1 MYIAVAQQRLYEV
14 AVAAV
19 WGPLYD
25 DTSHS
30 MYQPPPPP
38 HMARA
43 GSLCRIRLL
52 RRYIVHSGPDT
63 PAGVLHF
70 RSQFEFQNSKFRD
83 LPLEEPG

>member
-30 MYQPPPPP
+30 MYQPPPPLTWLEQVVS
-38 HMARA
+38 A
-43 GSLCRIRLL
+43 
-52 RRYIVHSGPDT
+52 VSGYSADI
-63 PAGVLHF
+63 
-70 RSQFEFQNSKFRD
+70 
-83 LPLEEPG
+83 